1 MNPEKAL
8 LESPASIEAKRFV
21 PMPRRI
27 KREASDG
34 FGARLAGLRKQAGIT
49 QTALAQ
55 EIEVS
60 QRMMAY
66 YEGPTAHPP
75 ADLLPA
81 MARALGVS
89 VEALLGTET
98 AKRRTKAVDTRMQR
112 RLQQI
117 ATLPPEERRQ
127 ILQLVDAFIE
137 RGQLK
142 RKVQAKQPA

>member
-1 MNPEKAL
+1 MPKRIAG
-8 LESPASIEAKRFV
+8 EA
-21 PMPRRI
+21 PG
-27 KREASDG
+27 G
-34 FGARLAGLRKQAGIT
+34 FGARLAHFRKQAGLS

-55 EIEVS
+55 EIGIS

-66 YEGPTAHPP
+66 YEGPTAFPP
-75 ADLLPA
+75 ATLLPA
-81 MARALGVS
+81 IARVLDVS

-117 ATLPPEERRQ
+117 ANLPPEERRQ

-142 RKVQAKQPA
+142 RRASQVERGTEPVSERNPART

>member
-1 MNPEKAL
+1 MPKRIAG
-8 LESPASIEAKRFV
+8 EA
-21 PMPRRI
+21 P
-27 KREASDG
+27 G
-34 FGARLAGLRKQAGIT
+34 GYGARLAALRKQAGLS

-55 EIEVS
+55 EIGTS

-66 YEGPTAHPP
+66 YEGPTAFPP
-75 ADLLPA
+75 ATLLPA

-117 ATLPPEERRQ
+117 ANLPPEERRQ
-127 ILQLVDAFIE
+127 ILQLIDAVIE

-142 RKVQAKQPA
+142 RSANQVERSMDKLAERATART